1 MLEQYALVELKHL
14 NIIALTHKNVEL
26 KDIGKYH
33 LEDTRTEE
41 KLKAIKSELNLTE
54 LMYMSTCNRV
64 EFVFTTNEIVD
75 DEFLM
80 NFFMTFN
87 SSWRENDLMFS
98 VKNAQVFSGVDA
110 AQHLFGVASSLDS
123 LVIGEREIIT
133 QVRKAYDTCSKMGLT
148 GDVTRI
154 LTKQTIQAAKSVYT
168 ETSIA
173 KNPVSVVSLAYRK
186 LTEHSI
192 NSQSRFLIIGSGKTN
207 ATMVKFLQKH
217 GCENFITYNR
227 TISNAE
233 KFSQELGG
241 IARPLTELED
251 HKEPFDVILT
261 CTASA
266 DAILTKEVY
275 TKILQGDTSKKIVVD
290 LAIPNDFDPA
300 ISNSH
305 NVELLSINEL
315 KEIAEKNLKT
325 REKEL
330 TKCHSI
336 IEKQLIE
343 FKHTFKERKVEVA
356 MRVVPEKVKEI
367 KKNALEVVFQ
377 KELESLDPE
386 SKELLDKVMA
396 YVEKKYVSMPMKMA
410 KEIILET
417 EMQE

>member
-1 MLEQYALVELKHL
+1 MELDHL

-26 KDIGKYH
+26 KDIGKFH
-33 LEDTRTEE
+33 LEDTAVEE
-41 KLKAIKSELNLTE
+41 KLKALKSELNLSE

-64 EFVFTTNEIVD
+64 EFVFTTPEKVD
-75 DEFLM
+75 DEFLL

-87 SSWRENDLMFS
+87 PLWRENELLFS
-98 VKNAQVFSGVDA
+98 VQSAQVFSGDKA
-110 AQHLFGVASSLDS
+110 ALHLFGVASSLDS
-123 LVIGEREIIT
+123 LVMGEREIIT
-133 QVRKAYDTCSKMGLT
+133 QVRKSFDTCSKMGLT

-168 ETSIA
+168 QTSIA

-186 LTEHSI
+186 LTEHNI
-192 NSQSRFLIIGSGKTN
+192 NGDSRFIIIGSGKTN

-217 GCENFITYNR
+217 GCNNFITYNR

-233 KFSQELGG
+233 KFSEELGG
-241 IARPLTELED
+241 IARPLTELNN
-251 HKEPFDVILT
+251 HTEPFDVILT

-266 DAILTKEVY
+266 DAILTEQVY
-275 TKILQGDTSKKIVVD
+275 SKILNGDTDKKIVVD
-290 LAIPNDFDPA
+290 LAIPNDFDSE
-300 ISNSH
+300 ITNSH

-315 KEIAEKNLKT
+315 KEIAETNLKQ

-330 TKCHSI
+330 SKCLLILDEH
-336 IEKQLIE
+336 LIE

-356 MRVVPEKVKEI
+356 MSEVPEKVKEI

-377 KELESLDPE
+377 KELDSLDE
-386 SKELLDKVMA
+386 HSKEVLDKVMS

-410 KEIILET
+410 KEILLET
-417 EMQE
+417 ESSK